1 LLKEYPNTHSNVF
14 FTYFNYRGKG
24 RGVVDRGQK
33 DQNGGNPF
41 LAAQIGGRLL
51 SSSQLHSRWT
61 LAMRN
66 DKNVKGRTTASRF
79 NSAIG
84 SQASN
89 NVAERN
95 GFKFIG
101 EWQTVDQRVKIS

>member
-1 LLKEYPNTHSNVF
+1 LQKAYANTHSNVY
-14 FTYFNYRGKG
+14 FTYFNFRGKG

-41 LAAQIGGRLL
+41 LAVQIGGRLFL
-51 SSSQLHSRWT
+51 RRSCT
-61 LAMRN
+61 
-66 DKNVKGRTTASRF
+66 VKGRTTASRF

-84 SQASN
+84 SQAIN